1 MEQVNDIQ
9 AARQLSDLL
18 NRVSSQGVSFE
29 LTRGGRRIARL
40 VPAPS
45 PKALKVSELNDLFAR
60 LPSLGDEND
69 ADENEAFARDLS
81 DAQAALV
88 QDRDPWE
95 D

>member
-1 MEQVNDIQ
+1 MEQVNATQ

-29 LTRGGRRIARL
+29 LTRGGHRIARL

-60 LPSLGDEND
+60 LPRLGDET
-69 ADENEAFARDLS
+69 EAFEREIA
-81 DAQAALV
+81 DAQSALV
-88 QDRDPWE
+88 LDRDPWQ

>member
-45 PKALKVSELNDLFAR
+45 PKDLKVSELNDLFAR
-60 LPSLGDEND
+60 LPRLGDET
-69 ADENEAFARDLS
+69 EAFERDIA
-81 DAQAALV
+81 DAQSALML
-88 QDRDPWE
+88 DRDPWLG
-95 D
+95 

>member
-1 MEQVNDIQ
+1 MEQVNATQ

-60 LPSLGDEND
+60 LPRLGDET
-69 ADENEAFARDLS
+69 EAFEREIA
-81 DAQAALV
+81 DAQSALV
-88 QDRDPWE
+88 LDRDPWQ